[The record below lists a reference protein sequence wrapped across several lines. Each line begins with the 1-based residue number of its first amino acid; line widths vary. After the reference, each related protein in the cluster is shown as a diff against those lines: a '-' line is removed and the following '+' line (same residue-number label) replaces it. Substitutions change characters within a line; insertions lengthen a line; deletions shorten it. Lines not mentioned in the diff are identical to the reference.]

1 MNKIVHTLHAA
12 LLVRAVR
19 MVEESAN
26 YQLALEIVWIELAQ
40 LRKDVGEFLVGLWE
54 RLHRGLEPTSQHG
67 GDGMELTCAVAPHLA
82 ALSRSVLSAA
92 AVRAEGDR
100 GSFEIRAF
108 CSAFAVA

>member
-1 MNKIVHTLHAA
+1 MHEIVHTLHAA
-12 LLVRAVR
+12 LLIRAVG

-26 YQLALEIVWIELAQ
+26 YQFALEIVWIELAQ
-40 LRKDVGEFLVGLWE
+40 LGEDVGEFPVGLWE
-54 RLHRGLEPTSQHG
+54 RLHRGFEPACQYG

-92 AVRAEGDR
+92 AVRAKGDR